1 MKHRGRPM
9 MAMWVLVGLAVS
21 LCGCVGLPRG
31 TRETVQV
38 GKLQLSIKGAGL
50 VRADTEKTTFRIK
63 CKRCGGEPGES
74 TVDTPSV
81 CNPYTLNWV
90 CPQCR
95 HPQPLIIEASG
106 L

>member
-1 MKHRGRPM
+1 MKRRVRSV
-9 MAMWVLVGLAVS
+9 MAMGVLIGLAVS
-21 LCGCVGLPRG
+21 LCGCLGLPRG

-50 VRADTEKTTFRIK
+50 VKADTEKTTFRIK
-63 CKRCGGEPGES
+63 CGRCGNEPGDL

-81 CNPYTLNWV
+81 GNPYTLNWV